1 MKYLNPLTLL
11 DKMNGGPVDVRDN
24 TALTLLRKKML
35 AGLDLTDDKALQ
47 VNGQLFNKHELLQF
61 FDRLQSTD
69 ILRFH
74 QQVAADAV
82 LVHFLKTGEMKG
94 QLADQPWYEDPGF
107 LVFIAPYYEPLFTA
121 AVLNSLQQADV
132 AATQHLFA
140 APLLM
145 DGAHTTASYRQILR
159 HLKGWENELKT
170 ALAELDNGAA
180 FTWKY
185 LAHLANTK
193 LIQQL
198 NSLPAE
204 FHQWR
209 IDYSISLINLAIAIY
224 TKDFKRSMA
233 VLDLVSQLQTS
244 DYVQERVVIRRAE
257 LQQLRKQQ
265 LHKRPAETWLGRLIK
280 PFWPAWLTEK
290 KAYLIFFCLLLGI
303 GIVLDIRDQ
312 SGRKN
317 SKSVPSHNVDFFAG
331 SRTGAQMKYL
341 VAQLQHMVPG
351 QLQDTPVKDS
361 GLLAPQTGTD
371 VYGPA
376 FMGVLKPGKLPGAA
390 KANGD
395 EQTYSAAAIDS
406 AAFLDPLHKQS
417 VKLYNR
423 LPAGLVALVQTP
435 DSLYSRFVAPHDS
448 VFLPL
453 LAGIANRLYFY
464 AGENWTISKQSGT
477 PYDST
482 YRVNGFFMSPYKN
495 SAVFLTETA
504 LVYTLDPAYWR
515 RSNRYIPLEINT
527 EGDHLFLNMMDNDA
541 TGVDLYLGE

>member
-1 MKYLNPLTLL
+1 MKYQNPLTLL

-35 AGLDLTDDKALQ
+35 AELDLTDDKALR
-47 VNGQLFNKHELLQF
+47 VNGRLFNKHELLQF
-61 FDRLQSTD
+61 FDQLQSTD
-69 ILRFH
+69 TLRFH
-74 QQVAADAV
+74 QQVAADEV
-82 LVHFLKTGEMKG
+82 LVHFLKSGELKG
-94 QLADQPWYEDPGF
+94 QLANQSWYEDPGF

-121 AVLNSLQQADV
+121 AVLNSFKQADV
-132 AATQHLFA
+132 AAIQHLFA

-145 DGAHTTASYRQILR
+145 DGVHTTASYRQVLR
-159 HLKGWENELKT
+159 YLKGLENELKT

-198 NSLPAE
+198 NSLPGE

-209 IDYSISLINLAIAIY
+209 IDYSIHLINLSIAIY
-224 TKDFKRSMA
+224 KKDFKRSMA
-233 VLDLVSQLQTS
+233 VLDLVSQLKTS
-244 DYVQERVVIRRAE
+244 DYVQERVVIRREE
-257 LQQLRKQQ
+257 LRRLRKQQ
-265 LHKRPAETWLGRLIK
+265 RPKRPAETWLGRLVK

-290 KAYLIFFCLLLGI
+290 KAYLIFFCLLLGV
-303 GIVLDIRDQ
+303 GIVLDFQDQ
-312 SGRKN
+312 SGKKNRKH
-317 SKSVPSHNVDFFAG
+317 VPSQNIDFFGG
-331 SRTGAQMKYL
+331 SRTAAQMKYL
-341 VAQLQHMVPG
+341 VAQLQHMAPG
-351 QLQDTPVKDS
+351 QLQDASVKDS
-361 GLLAPQTGTD
+361 GLVTPQTGTD

-376 FMGVLKPGKLPGAA
+376 FMKVLKPGKLQGTA
-390 KANGD
+390 KSNGNG
-395 EQTYSAAAIDS
+395 QTYSAAAIDS

-423 LPAGLVALVQTP
+423 LPVGLVALVQTP
-435 DSLYSRFVAPHDS
+435 DSLYSRFVTPHDS
-448 VFLPL
+448 IFLPL

-495 SAVFLTETA
+495 SSVFLTETA
-504 LVYTLDPAYWR
+504 LVFTLDPAYWR
-515 RSNRYIPLEINT
+515 RSNRYIPLEIGT
-527 EGDHLFLNMMDNDA
+527 EGDHLFLNMLDNDA